1 MEVIA
6 VNNKY
11 SKIVFTDNNGE
22 LFVIGK
28 EDPFWDGVTYA
39 CPECGC
45 IVPVRALFQGEHGLV
60 CENCIEA
67 KGLYQCDY
75 CGNYADTETV
85 GTGEVCEECLSKY
98 FTRCDH
104 CDEWVERDRLI
115 YVEGYDEICPDCF
128 EDLKDSGDI
137 FRCCECGRW
146 VSEGN
151 LNLYEPTGELLCSD
165 CLEEREEDEEGG
177 YIADYHCSRPPRF
190 ISLNSNVAAPKSG
203 NIYLGMELE
212 LSNVGEYN
220 DDLAKELEKFGF
232 KSEHDSSIND
242 GFETIS
248 DAMTFPFW
256 KKGSVDIGKLIDACE
271 NEGFEPDESSGLHVH
286 ISSTPIGDDGV
297 EEIAWFIH
305 EHYNDMLKFGRR
317 YGDTDYCS
325 DVDRI
330 EKKGD
335 VWRYF
340 SGHGTA
346 VNLDGVSGGHFEI
359 RVFNST
365 ADVSHIW
372 AILEFCHCI
381 AEVAKKGVV
390 DITWRDLEV
399 YAEENGSCENF
410 LEELRC
416 GFEDTEFNC
425 EYPTS
430 SDELMNYM

>member
-45 IVPVRALFQGEHGLV
+45 VVPVRALFQGEHGLV

-67 KGLYQCDY
+67 TGLYQCDY

-85 GTGEVCEECLSKY
+85 GGEEVCGKCLENS
-98 FTRCDH
+98 FTQCYQ
-104 CDEWVERDRLI
+104 CDEWVKDTELI
-115 YVEGYDEICPDCF
+115 HVEGYGHVCPDCLDSLKRDGEVYQC
-128 EDLKDSGDI
+128 ED
-137 FRCCECGRW
+137 CGRFFYH
-146 VSEGN
+146 EN
-151 LNLYEPTGELLCSD
+151 ITEYYPTGEMLCDD
-165 CLEEREEDEEGG
+165 CISEREDRGECE
-177 YIADYHCSRPPRF
+177 YIADYHCSRSVRF
-190 ISLNSNVAAPKSG
+190 KSLNSDVSSPKSR
-203 NIYLGMELE
+203 NIYFGIELE

-220 DDLAKELEKFGF
+220 DYLAKELGNLGF
-232 KSEHDSSIND
+232 KSEHDSSINE

-248 DAMTFPFW
+248 DAMTFLYW
-256 KKGSVDIGKLIDACE
+256 KKSVDIGKLIDACE
-271 NEGFEPDESSGLHVH
+271 DEGFEPDESSGLHVH
-286 ISSTPIGDDGV
+286 ISSTPIGNDGV
-297 EEIAWFIH
+297 KEIAWFVH
-305 EHYNDMLKFGRR
+305 EHYNDMIKFGRR
-317 YGDTDYCS
+317 YGDLDYCS
-325 DVDRI
+325 DMRGI
-330 EKKGD
+330 EKKSD

-340 SGHGTA
+340 SGHGAA
-346 VNLDGVSGGHFEI
+346 VNLDSVSNGHFEI

-365 ADVSHIW
+365 SDVAHIW

-399 YAEENGSCENF
+399 YAEENGNCENF